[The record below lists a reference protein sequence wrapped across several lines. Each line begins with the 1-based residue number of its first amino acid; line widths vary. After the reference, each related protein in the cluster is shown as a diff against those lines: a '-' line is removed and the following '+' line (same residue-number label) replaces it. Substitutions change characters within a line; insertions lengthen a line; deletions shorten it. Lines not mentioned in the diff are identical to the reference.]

1 MSSFS
6 SYPTDVTSCLVMAD
20 RLANALEMLIK
31 RWGFKKA
38 ADILEQGC
46 SNKHEQKLSKL
57 CLATLPAISFFMVYY
72 HDNYRIMIQSS

>member
-20 RLANALEMLIK
+20 RLANAQEMLIK
-31 RWGFKKA
+31 RWGYEKA

-57 CLATLPAISFFMVYY
+57 CLATLLMFPAISFFMVYLLAT
-72 HDNYRIMIQSS
+72 M